1 MAEPRN
7 ETKAKEDIKLAA
19 ASAIDVITKAASDA
33 GRVISDAAAVAL
45 NVLSAKGAGDHD
57 LLIELKTRMEGLKG
71 DIKAISDGTGA
82 RIAEH
87 EVRLCALEAAKGR
100 QTVFVTVGI
109 VLVAIL
115 MSMVIYHLFQIKI

>member
-87 EVRLCALEAAKGR
+87 EVRLCALEAAKAVSY
-100 QTVFVTVGI
+100 T
-109 VLVAIL
+109 
-115 MSMVIYHLFQIKI
+115 H